1 MACSAGWVGRGID
14 RLPRT
19 SASHVTVH
27 SQPETRFP
35 HLRGEQP
42 METALTARDVM
53 LTDVPTT
60 AAEAPVADVIA
71 ALESHDLGG
80 MPVVDA
86 EQKLIGMVTEYD
98 IISKRGLTAGSI
110 MSRGVITVQG
120 MASVGD
126 LIELM
131 GLHGVRQLPV
141 VNDGQLIGIVTRREL
156 MRRYASTIWICER
169 CGTEEPG
176 LLRPLK

>member
-1 MACSAGWVGRGID
+1 
-14 RLPRT
+14 
-19 SASHVTVH
+19 
-27 SQPETRFP
+27 
-35 HLRGEQP
+35 
-42 METALTARDVM
+42 METALIARDVM

-60 AAEAPVADVIA
+60 TAEAPVADVIA

-80 MPVVDA
+80 MPVVDD

-110 MSRGVITVQG
+110 MSRGVITVQE
-120 MASVGD
+120 MTPVGD
-126 LIELM
+126 LIEQM

-141 VNDGQLIGIVTRREL
+141 VHDGQLIGIVTRREL
-156 MRRYASTIWICER
+156 MRHYARTIWVCER

-176 LLRPLK
+176 LLRPLKCPNCDGTAFRVRG